1 MISIQSFL
9 RKALRFPECIHLAF
23 RRRWAWATGAGVAA
37 VALLAAGMALRP
49 GSPTP
54 LMMPAAVVALADGV
68 RVAIVSDALQSTP
81 LPWVAVGRVQPAPPN
96 GAWHEWP
103 GIALAARFE
112 GDAVHI
118 ALDDPENRFR
128 VLVDGVAVAEI
139 TRLGAATVA
148 LRGLGPGAHDL
159 RLERLSEAGTPRRIV
174 SISVPPSGRPLHA
187 PVLPQHRIDVYGDS
201 DTVGYGLTRDDRRC
215 IADDVFLSTDTTL
228 TYPALLAR
236 RYGVSAAVM
245 ARSGIG
251 LIRGYGGSSPPVQT
265 MLELHG
271 RTLPSSPVPANAKA
285 PWLIMVEVG
294 GNDFAEPLKAGEMW
308 TDEGALSAAFTA
320 AFGGFLRGLLHD
332 APGTPI
338 AVLGVPDPGKDV
350 RPEIVA
356 VAKRLMAEGA
366 PVRLVL
372 VDGLDY
378 RGCDW
383 HLSRADHERIAD
395 VLAKTVDGLITDGLL
410 ENK

>member
-1 MISIQSFL
+1 VRL
-9 RKALRFPECIHLAF
+9 VF
-23 RRRWAWATGAGVAA
+23 RSKWMWAAVTGVAV
-37 VALLAAGMALRP
+37 VALLVADMALRS
-49 GSPTP
+49 GSPTH
-54 LMMPAAVVALADGV
+54 LVMPAVVVALADGV
-68 RVAIVSDALQSTP
+68 RVAVVPDALQGTP
-81 LPWVAVGRVQPAPPN
+81 LPWVAVGRVQPAPPH

-148 LRGLGPGAHDL
+148 LQGLGPGAHDL

-174 SISVPPSGRPLHA
+174 SISVPPSGRPLPA
-187 PVLPQHRIDVYGDS
+187 PALPRHRIDVYGDS
-201 DTVGYGLTRDDRRC
+201 DTVGFGLTRADRRC
-215 IADDVFLSTDTTL
+215 VADDVFLSTDTTL
-228 TYPALLAR
+228 AYPALLAR
-236 RYGVSAAVM
+236 RYGASAAVM
-245 ARSGIG
+245 AQSGIG
-251 LIRGYGGSSPPVQT
+251 LIRGYAGSPPPEQN
-265 MLELHG
+265 LLKLHG
-271 RTLPSSPVPANAKA
+271 RTLPSSPIPANAGN

-294 GNDFAEPLKAGEMW
+294 GNDFAEPLQAGEMW
-308 TDEGALSAAFTA
+308 ADENALSAAFTT
-320 AFGGFLRGLLHD
+320 AFGGFLRGLARD
-332 APGTPI
+332 ASGTPI
-338 AVLGVPDPGKDV
+338 AVLAVPDAGKVV

-356 VAKRLMAEGA
+356 VAERLIAEGA

-378 RGCDW
+378 RGCGW
-383 HLSRADHERIAD
+383 HPSRADHERIAD
-395 VLAKTVDGLITDGLL
+395 VLAKTIDGLITDGLL